1 MADLCMLDKLNTVVA
16 INDLRVVFPSRELRG
31 QDKLAVDGLNLQVRA
46 GEVFGFLGPNGAGKT
61 TTMNVLLGF
70 VNASSGSASIFGVD
84 VRQPIAR
91 QRIGYLP
98 ELTYYYKFLNTE
110 ELLRFYA
117 RIFRIPKADRE
128 KRIDSVLKLVEL
140 ETSRKRLIKTYS
152 KGMQQRVGLAQ
163 ALIND
168 PDLLILDE
176 PTSGLDPLGRM
187 KVREIIQRLKEQ
199 GKTVFFSS
207 HELGEVET
215 VCDRVAILHQGKL
228 RVEGRVDDLVQ
239 QYQCNLEHIFLKIV
253 GADPQF

>member
-1 MADLCMLDKLNTVVA
+1 MSTIVEIKN
-16 INDLRVVFPSRELRG
+16 LRVEYRSREVG
-31 QDKLAVDGLNLQVRA
+31 QGIKIAVDGLNLDVQA

-70 VNASSGSASIFGVD
+70 VNATSGSASIFGAD

-110 ELLRFYA
+110 ELLRFYGK
-117 RIFRIPKADRE
+117 IFKIPAAECER
-128 KRIDSVLKLVEL
+128 RIDAVLKLVEL
-140 ETSRKRLIKTYS
+140 EHARKRLIKTYS
-152 KGMQQRVGLAQ
+152 KGMQQRAGLAQ
-163 ALIND
+163 ALINN

-176 PTSGLDPLGRM
+176 PTSGLDPVGRM
-187 KVREIIQRLKEQ
+187 KVREIIQRLKNE

-215 VCDRVAILHQGKL
+215 VCDRVAIMNEGKL
-228 RVEGRVDDLVQ
+228 KVAGRVHDLVE
-239 QYQCNLEHIFLKIV
+239 QYKMNLEQIFLKVIGYEV
-253 GADPQF
+253 NS